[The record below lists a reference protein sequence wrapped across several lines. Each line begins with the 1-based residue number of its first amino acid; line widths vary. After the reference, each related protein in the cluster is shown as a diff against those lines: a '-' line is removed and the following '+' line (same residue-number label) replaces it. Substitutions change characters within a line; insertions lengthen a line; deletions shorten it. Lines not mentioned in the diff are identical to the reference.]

1 MISRSVERFGR
12 QFVEAAIA
20 LLLEENVQALHDLYI
35 ATYERIMQHDWT
47 VAAFAR
53 TETLKDTLAQY
64 EADVA
69 AGRRSRAATYEL
81 AKQRTATS
89 GQPVRK
95 GDRITYYVVGHSA
108 TVTAFSNARLAE
120 MWQAAQPDENTAYYV
135 KRLDEFARKFEPF
148 FTPQDFQQVF
158 APEGLFGFSA
168 ADIRLLTTTRQNKE
182 AH

>member
-1 MISRSVERFGR
+1 
-12 QFVEAAIA
+12 
-20 LLLEENVQALHDLYI
+20 LYI
-35 ATYERIMQHDWT
+35 VTYERILQHDWT
-47 VAAFAR
+47 VEAFAR
-53 TETLKDTLAQY
+53 TETLKETLEQY
-64 EADVA
+64 ESDVA

-81 AKQRTATS
+81 AKQRATTT

-95 GDRITYYVVGHSA
+95 GDRITYYVAGHSP

-135 KRLDEFARKFEPF
+135 RRLDEFAHKFAPF

-168 ADIRLLTTTRQNKE
+168 ADIRMLTTTRE
-182 AH
+182 EIDGGMTAV